1 MSPAADPQYGWLLG
15 RVAGIPVYIGRSWPI
30 IAVVVVMTFGPQLAG
45 ALPGG
50 AGYAV
55 AAAYALLLL
64 VSVLVHEAGHALA
77 ARSTGSEVSRIVAN
91 LWGGHTVFGSGQR
104 RPGTAAL
111 IAIAGPAGNL
121 LLAGVGWLLLQVD
134 LPAVPALL
142 AWALAF
148 SNVFVAVFNL
158 LPGLPLDGG
167 FVVEAVVWKV
177 TGDRWLAMVVAGWL
191 GRVVTVL
198 AVVYLLAEPLLSGG
212 RPSLVTI
219 VWVAL
224 IGAFLWQGATQAIRA
239 GTARRA
245 VARVRVGQVLRP
257 VVVVP
262 GSASAATALEGFAR
276 LPGAQRAVLVDP
288 MGTPVGF
295 LDLAALS
302 AVPVDQLPVVPA
314 TAVLVRPPSGWVVQ
328 ADPGDDASLV
338 VSSLAGHVEGENV
351 KEAVLVCDSLGQL
364 IGTVS
369 LADVEAALR

>member
-1 MSPAADPQYGWLLG
+1 
-15 RVAGIPVYIGRSWPI
+15 
-30 IAVVVVMTFGPQLAG
+30 
-45 ALPGG
+45 
-50 AGYAV
+50 
-55 AAAYALLLL
+55 
-64 VSVLVHEAGHALA
+64 VLVHEAGHALA

-276 LPGAQRAVLVDP
+276 LPGAERAVLVDP

-338 VSSLAGHVEGENV
+338 VSALAGHVEGENV

>member
-1 MSPAADPQYGWLLG
+1 MCIRDS
-15 RVAGIPVYIGRSWPI
+15 
-30 IAVVVVMTFGPQLAG
+30 
-45 ALPGG
+45 
-50 AGYAV
+50 
-55 AAAYALLLL
+55 
-64 VSVLVHEAGHALA
+64 
-77 ARSTGSEVSRIVAN
+77 

-148 SNVFVAVFNL
+148 SNVLVAVFNL

-276 LPGAQRAVLVDP
+276 LPGAERAVLVDP
-288 MGTPVGF
+288 TGAPVGF

-338 VSSLAGHVEGENV
+338 VSALAGHVEGENV

>member
-219 VWVAL
+219 VWVAAHWGVPL
-224 IGAFLWQGATQAIRA
+224 AGGHPGDPRGDGPPGGGAGAGGTGAASGRRRA
-239 GTARRA
+239 GVCQRGHCAGRVRAAARGAACRSCRPDGDARGVPGPGCLECGARRS
-245 VARVRVGQVLRP
+245 VACGSCDGGLGSSALGVG
-257 VVVVP
+257 
-262 GSASAATALEGFAR
+262 
-276 LPGAQRAVLVDP
+276 RA
-288 MGTPVGF
+288 GR
-295 LDLAALS
+295 A
-302 AVPVDQLPVVPA
+302 
-314 TAVLVRPPSGWVVQ
+314 W
-328 ADPGDDASLV
+328 
-338 VSSLAGHVEGENV
+338 
-351 KEAVLVCDSLGQL
+351 
-364 IGTVS
+364 
-369 LADVEAALR
+369 

>member
-1 MSPAADPQYGWLLG
+1 M
-15 RVAGIPVYIGRSWPI
+15 
-30 IAVVVVMTFGPQLAG
+30 
-45 ALPGG
+45 
-50 AGYAV
+50 
-55 AAAYALLLL
+55 
-64 VSVLVHEAGHALA
+64 
-77 ARSTGSEVSRIVAN
+77 
-91 LWGGHTVFGSGQR
+91 
-104 RPGTAAL
+104 
-111 IAIAGPAGNL
+111 
-121 LLAGVGWLLLQVD
+121 
-134 LPAVPALL
+134 
-142 AWALAF
+142 
-148 SNVFVAVFNL
+148 
-158 LPGLPLDGG
+158 
-167 FVVEAVVWKV
+167 VWKV

-276 LPGAQRAVLVDP
+276 LPGAERAVLVDP

-338 VSSLAGHVEGENV
+338 VSALAGHVEGENV